1 MLLRRI
7 AISGPALVLLLGALP
22 SLAAPPP
29 AAADAADPRVLIER
43 AARDYLEGWYTA
55 DPTRIG
61 RALHPDLVKRYVDA
75 LPSGRQV
82 VHTLSRDQMVE
93 MTRAGG
99 GSKTPAEQR
108 KISVQVLA
116 VSGDIAVAQASSS
129 EYIEFLSL
137 AKINGEWSIV
147 NVLWRFAS
155 PQPPRR

>member
-7 AISGPALVLLLGALP
+7 AISGPALALLLGALS
-22 SLAAPPP
+22 SLAAPADGDPP
-29 AAADAADPRVLIER
+29 DPRAQIEQV
-43 AARDYLEGWYTA
+43 ARDYLEGWYTA
-55 DPTRIG
+55 DPARIG

-75 LPSGRQV
+75 LPTGRQV

-99 GSKTPAEQR
+99 GSKTPADQR

-129 EYIEFLSL
+129 EYLEFLSL
-137 AKINGEWSIV
+137 ARINGEWSIV

-155 PQPPRR
+155 PRPPRR